1 MKSNP
6 YEKYLSK
13 EDKMQRDVMTY
24 VKMQYPNAFT
34 VHIPNEGRRTKFEQY
49 KLKTLGV
56 MAGMPDV
63 MIFDPRGKYSG
74 LAVELKAGYNKPT
87 ENQKKCLRELENR
100 KWRVLW
106 SNSFDKVK
114 EEIDNYFKDA

>member
-1 MKSNP
+1 
-6 YEKYLSK
+6 
-13 EDKMQRDVMTY
+13 MTY

-63 MIFDPRGKYSG
+63 MIFDPQGEYSG
-74 LAVELKAGYNKPT
+74 FAVELKVGYNKPT
-87 ENQKKCLRELENR
+87 DNQRKCLRELENR

-106 SNSFDKVK
+106 SNSFDEVK
-114 EEIDNYFKDA
+114 EEIDKYFKNA